1 MGAGCR
7 VWFFVG
13 FFVDICHFSDCHYH
27 LLVLRCATVW
37 DVRVHVSARLD
48 EGLVARIVARAE
60 VEQRTLT
67 GMLERLLTL
76 GLGTVVTER
85 DGGGIVAESRRTVVD
100 GYRSGSEGDSR
111 TPASMASRSVTAVC
125 GNERFHRVGVFC
137 KTCER
142 VI

>member
-1 MGAGCR
+1 M
-7 VWFFVG
+7 
-13 FFVDICHFSDCHYH
+13 
-27 LLVLRCATVW
+27 
-37 DVRVHVSARLD
+37 RVHITARLD
-48 EGLVARIVARAE
+48 QGLVARIEARAE

-85 DGGGIVAESRRTVVD
+85 ADRVPQGDGALADGLAHVSASAVDDLRESARVGT
-100 GYRSGSEGDSR
+100 
-111 TPASMASRSVTAVC
+111 ARSVTSVC
-125 GNERFHRVGVFC
+125 ENERFHRVGVFC